1 MAASL
6 IAILFDVNQ
15 VYHLFQNIPLLSSLA
30 YYVLNY
36 KWTSWL
42 SLDYFLSEEIP
53 RWLSSKE
60 SVFIVTEDMGSIP
73 VSRKITLEKEMTI
86 CFSIRPE
93 EIPWTEGPG
102 RLLSM
107 GSQRSRTQLSD

>member
-1 MAASL
+1 MAASSL
-6 IAILFDVNQ
+6 QSCLMLTRFITTL
-15 VYHLFQNIPLLSSLA
+15 QNVQLLSSLA

-60 SVFIVTEDMGSIP
+60 SVFNAEDMGSIP
-73 VSRKITLEKEMTI
+73 VSGR
-86 CFSIRPE
+86 SSG
-93 EIPWTEGPG
+93 EGNDN
-102 RLLSM
+102 LLQCM
-107 GSQRSRTQLSD
+107 SRGNPLDRGT